1 MAIQK
6 PSEYFADDKS
16 WGSYQYITLKELV
29 EDMLADTTDTDSFL
43 ANTKRSQIV
52 RQLKRGVRR
61 VNNATQKMF
70 NVAQLTVSPSLYF
83 ALPQN
88 YVNWIRVSVID
99 KEGHMQ
105 PLNVNSKINTADGYL
120 QNHKWEILFND
131 QGELLT
137 TDMANAYQIPYARYT
152 VKDTGDTSLLS
163 KHGEFKVNEERGTIH
178 FSSNL
183 EDQDVVI
190 EYLSDGLD
198 LHNLKEK
205 EIKVHKDLQ
214 DAIKW
219 FAISE
224 IVSTRRNAT
233 QYDKVSTRNRY
244 NTERHKALI
253 ASLNFDFLAIGRVI
267 NSMPSS
273 SIIGREINS
282 IHHDI

>member
-6 PSEYFADDKS
+6 PSDYYADDAN
-16 WGSYQYITLKELV
+16 WGKYQYITLKDLV
-29 EDMLADTTDTDSFL
+29 DDMLADTTDTDSFL

-52 RQLKRGVRR
+52 RKLKTGIRV

-70 NVAQLTVSPSLYF
+70 NVAQLTVGSNLYF

-88 YVNWIRVSVID
+88 YVNWIRVSVINE
-99 KEGHMQ
+99 EGRLQ
-105 PLNVNSKINTADGYL
+105 PLNINNKINTASGYL
-120 QNHKWEILFND
+120 QNYKHEILFNHE
-131 QGELLT
+131 GELLT
-137 TDMANAYQIPYARYT
+137 TDMVNAYQIPHIRHT
-152 VKDTGDTSLLS
+152 FKTTQDTSLLS

-183 EDQDVVI
+183 EDQVVVI

-198 LHNLKEK
+198 LENIREE

-214 DAIKW
+214 DAIRW

-224 IVSTRRNAT
+224 IISTRRNAN
-233 QYDKVSTRNRY
+233 QYDKSSARNRY

-253 ASLNFDFLAIGRVI
+253 ASLNFDFLT
-267 NSMPSS
+267 
-273 SIIGREINS
+273 IGREINS
-282 IHHDI
+282 MPK